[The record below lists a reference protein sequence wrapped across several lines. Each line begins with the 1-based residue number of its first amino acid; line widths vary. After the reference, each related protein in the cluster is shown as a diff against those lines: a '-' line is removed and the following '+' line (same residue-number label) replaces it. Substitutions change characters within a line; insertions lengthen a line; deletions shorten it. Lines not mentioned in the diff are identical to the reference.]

1 MAKDEPIR
9 TAAIIRGNLISKIT
23 LFKVSYFSKL
33 ILDSKPISFF
43 KNKKYISFLL
53 KIFKIH

>member
-43 KNKKYISFLL
+43 KNKKYSLYDIS
-53 KIFKIH
+53 